1 MINILIAD
9 DHPIIRYGLKQLI
22 SEEPDMK
29 VTGEA
34 ENAAG
39 VFEMIKKNNYDIL
52 ILDMS
57 FPDVNGLEVISKLK
71 YAKSEIAILV
81 LSALPEEQ
89 YALRCLKAGAAG
101 YLNKIAASSQL
112 ITAIKKIMGGGNY
125 LSPAISDQILS
136 DLKKD
141 KKKVRHEYLSH
152 REFEIMCLLG
162 SGKSVKEIADN
173 LIISIPTVYTYR
185 TRIYQKMN
193 MKTDTELVQY
203 CIIEGLL

>member
-89 YALRCLKAGAAG
+89 YALRCLKAGSAG

-141 KKKVRHEYLSH
+141 KKKVRHEDLSH
-152 REFEIMCLLG
+152 REFEIMCLIG

-193 MKTDTELVQY
+193 VKTDTELVQY